1 MKVFLPL
8 ANFRTGFPGDT
19 VAKNAPATVGDTRDT
34 AWIPGLE
41 RFPGVGNGSPPQ
53 YPPLGNSGD
62 RAAWQAAGSQRVG
75 QD

>member
-19 VAKNAPATVGDTRDT
+19 VVKNAPATVGDTRDT
-34 AWIPGLE
+34 AWIPGLD